1 MKKILVI
8 PDVHGRDFWIEPV
21 KETLENTDAHI
32 IFLGDYHDPY
42 RFEFFD
48 DDNVG
53 INDSSYLDT
62 SYNRFIS
69 IIELKKNHPDRITLL
84 LGNHD
89 SGYAIGDAICCSRM
103 DYRHRAGLTVL
114 FRDNREFFR
123 IAHTETINSKKFIF
137 SHAGILKGW
146 AVEVFGEK
154 ARDNDFNITDRLN
167 NAWLTKDNNILSLL
181 GMFDIYRG
189 FGAYKYGSGFSAYKY
204 GSPIW
209 SDIKAWRGMTMNDTY
224 GYNIVGHTMLKED
237 AEPVVFEAIADL
249 DCKKAFYINEEGD
262 IYEYKTDKKL
272 EKTNL

>member
-8 PDVHGRDFWIEPV
+8 PDVHGRDFWFEPV

-48 DDNVG
+48 DDNDD
-53 INDSSYLDT
+53 IEDLSYLDT

-69 IIELKKNHPDRITLL
+69 IIELKKKHPNRITLL

-89 SGYAIGDAICCSRM
+89 SGYAISDDICSSRM

-114 FRDNREFFR
+114 FRDNRELFR
-123 IAHTETINSKKFIF
+123 IAHTETINNKKFFF

-146 AVEVFGEK
+146 AVDVFGEK
-154 ARDNDFNITDRLN
+154 ARDNDFNITDHLN
-167 NAWLTKDNNILSLL
+167 NAWLTKDHNILSAL

-189 FGAYKYGSGFSAYKY
+189 FGAYKYGS
-204 GSPIW
+204 PIW
-209 SDIKAWRGMTMNDTY
+209 SDIRAWRGMTMNDTY

-249 DCKKAFYINEEGD
+249 DCKKAFYINEEGG
-262 IYEYKTDKKL
+262 IYEYGTDKKL
-272 EKTNL
+272 ERTNLQTT